1 MCQSSSCKSEVTSLQ
16 NKEQSIQRQ
25 GNCAR
30 CLMYRHTSPINRQ
43 AAGTLLPPR
52 LPERLSAAT
61 SHRISHIMHRCPDER
76 IAQRHSTH
84 HPPISLSLSPSTP
97 APRNQMA
104 RNQHTAL
111 AGGHSK
117 PSHPFTDCPQAK
129 SGASADAKQH
139 MYCRPIMHASA
150 NGSITSA
157 GTLTHPRTPGHPPH
171 TCKHTHPASVP
182 TG

>member
-1 MCQSSSCKSEVTSLQ
+1 MCRKPAWQQPTHMQQHLTLAATIKASTHACMHALSACQRISRQHPSQIQSSHTKPSNMCQSSSCKSEVTSSQ

-61 SHRISHIMHRCPDER
+61 SHRISHSMHCCPDER

-84 HPPISLSLSPSTP
+84 HPPITLSLSPSTP
-97 APRNQMA
+97 ARRDQTA
-104 RNQHTAL
+104 RGQHTAL

-117 PSHPFTDCPQAK
+117 PS
-129 SGASADAKQH
+129 
-139 MYCRPIMHASA
+139 
-150 NGSITSA
+150 
-157 GTLTHPRTPGHPPH
+157 PPLH
-171 TCKHTHPASVP
+171 
-182 TG
+182 